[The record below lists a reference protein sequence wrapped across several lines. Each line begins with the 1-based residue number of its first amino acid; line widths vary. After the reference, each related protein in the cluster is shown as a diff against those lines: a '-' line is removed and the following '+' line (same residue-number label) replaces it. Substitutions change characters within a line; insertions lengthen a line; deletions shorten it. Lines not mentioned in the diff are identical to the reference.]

1 MIFDENILL
10 NMIKAAPNGSEL
22 KIFLYI
28 ALNQPQDGITG
39 YKTTKQQLAFD
50 LKLTR
55 PTIFRSITWLS
66 ENIFINEL
74 KLDDCSDF
82 MANPYFVMNNS
93 DKKDRIKEWNRR
105 LDLYIQRKNRL
116 RKEKQ
121 RRELKK
127 QAQSQNS

>member
-1 MIFDENILL
+1 L
-10 NMIKAAPNGSEL
+10 
-22 KIFLYI
+22 
-28 ALNQPQDGITG
+28 
-39 YKTTKQQLAFD
+39 
-50 LKLTR
+50 R
-55 PTIFRSITWLS
+55 WLE

-93 DKKDRIKEWNRR
+93 DRKERIKEWNRR

-116 RKEKQ
+116 RMQKQ

-127 QAQSQNS
+127 QAQK

>member
-1 MIFDENILL
+1 MIFNEERLINI
-10 NMIKAAPNGSEL
+10 IKDAPNGSEL

-28 ALNQPQDGITG
+28 ALNQPSEGIRG
-39 YKTTKQQLAFD
+39 FRITKKQLAID
-50 LKLTR
+50 LKLKIR
-55 PTIFRSITWLS
+55 TIFAALRWLE
-66 ENIFINEL
+66 ENLFINQL

-93 DKKDRIKEWNRR
+93 DRKDRIKEWNRR

-127 QAQSQNS
+127 QAQQ

>member
-1 MIFDENILL
+1 MIFSENTIL
-10 NMIKAAPNGSEL
+10 NKIKDTPNGSEL
-22 KIFLYI
+22 KIFLFI
-28 ALNQPQDGITG
+28 ALNQPSDGICG
-39 YKTTKQQLAFD
+39 FQTTKQQLSFD
-50 LKLTR
+50 LNIKSS
-55 PTIFRSITWLS
+55 TIFASLRWLE
-66 ENIFINEL
+66 ENLFINQL

-93 DKKDRIKEWNRR
+93 DRKERIKEWNRR

-127 QAQSQNS
+127 QAQQ

>member
-1 MIFDENILL
+1 MIFSENTLL
-10 NMIKAAPNGSEL
+10 NKIKAAPNGSEL
-22 KIFLYI
+22 KIFLFI
-28 ALNQPQDGITG
+28 ALNQPSDGICG
-39 YKTTKQQLAFD
+39 FQTTKQQLAID
-50 LKLTR
+50 LNIKRT
-55 PTIFRSITWLS
+55 TIFDSLHWLA

-93 DKKDRIKEWNRR
+93 DRKDRIKEWNRR

-127 QAQSQNS
+127 QAQQ